1 LHQTKKEKE
10 LGIIYFYSE
19 TSSRWK
25 EFETNKQTNKTNK
38 NGKSIRGKN
47 ETKCGWVMGLV
58 VVVVAVFSFPI
69 PGFLGE
75 ERNRLLLSPFL
86 FITM

>member
-1 LHQTKKEKE
+1 
-10 LGIIYFYSE
+10 
-19 TSSRWK
+19 
-25 EFETNKQTNKTNK
+25 
-38 NGKSIRGKN
+38 
-47 ETKCGWVMGLV
+47 MGLV

>member
-1 LHQTKKEKE
+1 
-10 LGIIYFYSE
+10 
-19 TSSRWK
+19 
-25 EFETNKQTNKTNK
+25 
-38 NGKSIRGKN
+38 
-47 ETKCGWVMGLV
+47 
-58 VVVVAVFSFPI
+58 VFSFPI